1 MAAANSHSQKDI
13 KEYAGGWITERE
25 HTDVPSFLKLAYI
38 CIALGTVGYCIAYM
52 NGEINHADRGV
63 LVRQFNA
70 ATTGADGLMY
80 AVAGLAGLFF
90 LAVIVFAFRK
100 MED

>member
-1 MAAANSHSQKDI
+1 MAASNQTQKDI

-25 HTDVPSFLKLAYI
+25 HTGVPSFLKLAYI
-38 CIALGTVGYCIAYM
+38 CIALGTVGYCVVYM
-52 NGEINHADRGV
+52 NGEINHSDRGA

-80 AVAGLAGLFF
+80 AVAGLAALFF
-90 LAVIVFAFRK
+90 LAVIAFAFRK